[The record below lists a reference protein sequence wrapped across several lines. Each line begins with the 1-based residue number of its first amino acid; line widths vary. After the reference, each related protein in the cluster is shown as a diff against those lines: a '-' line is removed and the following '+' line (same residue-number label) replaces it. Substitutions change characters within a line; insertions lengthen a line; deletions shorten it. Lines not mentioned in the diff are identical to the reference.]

1 MAGGMLGCAES
12 QNTLGSPQVLHPS
25 HCGFPGSSSHSGGC
39 VFSSRVITSHLSHF
53 IKLKPLKKCLDKVSH
68 AAAHNRQ
75 YSSCLLQAAATAAK
89 ADGLHTEETQLTLH
103 PAREHP
109 RPINRLKQSQILS
122 RTWLNHDSSLPLLIQ
137 RLNKLIYLFK
147 LWETEH
153 ELSETLVIAVFSQ
166 HCSTRCF
173 SEVPTFSCVG
183 KSH

>member
-12 QNTLGSPQVLHPS
+12 QNTPGSPQVLHPS
-25 HCGFPGSSSHSGGC
+25 HCGFPGSSSRSGGC

-68 AAAHNRQ
+68 AAAHNCQ
-75 YSSCLLQAAATAAK
+75 YSSWLLQAAAK
-89 ADGLHTEETQLTLH
+89 ADGLQTGATQLTLH
-103 PAREHP
+103 PAWEHP
-109 RPINRLKQSQILS
+109 RPINRLKQSKILS
-122 RTWLNHDSSLPLLIQ
+122 CTWLNHDSSLPLLIQ
-137 RLNKLIYLFK
+137 HLNKLIYLFK
-147 LWETEH
+147 LWKTEH

-166 HCSTRCF
+166 HCSTCCF